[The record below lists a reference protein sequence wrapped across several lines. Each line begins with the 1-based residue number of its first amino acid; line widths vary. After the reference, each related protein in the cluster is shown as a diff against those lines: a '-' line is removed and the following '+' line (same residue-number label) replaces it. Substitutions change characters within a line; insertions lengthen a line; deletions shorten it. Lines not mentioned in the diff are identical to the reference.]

1 MTPRAVIYA
10 RYSTDMQRDASIDDQ
25 VRVCRARIA
34 KEGWTLVEVYADAA
48 TSGASGFRPNY
59 QAMRQAARDG
69 AFDIVVAEA
78 LDRLSRDQ
86 EDIAGLYKH
95 LSFAGVRIITLA
107 EGEISEMHIGLKG
120 TMNALFL
127 KDLGAK
133 TRRGLEGGIA
143 AGKSAGGLCYG
154 YSVVRQT
161 DARGELIRGDRAINP
176 AEASVVQRI
185 FQMFAEGSSPI
196 AIAKALNTENV
207 PGPGGRAW
215 RDSTIRGHA
224 ARGTGILRNELYVG
238 RLVWDR
244 MHFLKDPQSGKRVS
258 RPNAEAQRKL
268 QPVPELRIV
277 EQDLWDAV
285 QSRHG
290 KIRAASGADAPDR
303 PRYWDHRRAQH
314 VLTNKVF
321 CGCCGGAFSAVG
333 KDYLACTTARR
344 QGVCD
349 NRQSIRRQV
358 LEGLVLEA
366 LKSDLMEP
374 EHTAAFVAEF
384 VAEWNRRQADNS
396 ADRSAQERELIG
408 VRRKLDNLT
417 DAIGEGT
424 LRPSASVQ
432 QKIDDCEAR
441 QIELERALSRPAA
454 TAPRLHPNL
463 AEVYRQ
469 RVANLQSALAGPDG
483 TEALERLRA
492 LIEKVVLH
500 PASEGRGFQVELT
513 GAIIEM
519 LRIGAADQRRN
530 SAADRGLFEGSVKV
544 VAGAGFEPAAFRL

>member
-290 KIRAASGADAPDR
+290 KISSRVRRRCAGPPALLGPSPRPARAHEQG
-303 PRYWDHRRAQH
+303 
-314 VLTNKVF
+314 VLRLLRGSLLR
-321 CGCCGGAFSAVG
+321 C
-333 KDYLACTTARR
+333 R
-344 QGVCD
+344 QGLPGLHHGTPPGRL
-349 NRQSIRRQV
+349 RQP
-358 LEGLVLEA
+358 A
-366 LKSDLMEP
+366 
-374 EHTAAFVAEF
+374 EHQAAGPGRAGAGSAE
-384 VAEWNRRQADNS
+384 VRPDGTRAHG
-396 ADRSAQERELIG
+396 G
-408 VRRKLDNLT
+408 VRRGIRRRMEPP
-417 DAIGEGT
+417 AGRQFG
-424 LRPSASVQ
+424 RP
-432 QKIDDCEAR
+432 
-441 QIELERALSRPAA
+441 
-454 TAPRLHPNL
+454 
-463 AEVYRQ
+463 
-469 RVANLQSALAGPDG
+469 
-483 TEALERLRA
+483 
-492 LIEKVVLH
+492 
-500 PASEGRGFQVELT
+500 
-513 GAIIEM
+513 
-519 LRIGAADQRRN
+519 
-530 SAADRGLFEGSVKV
+530 
-544 VAGAGFEPAAFRL
+544 